1 MTHQISRLLTTLL
14 TPLTLLV
21 IPATADVIASTNFDG
36 RTLTEVNTANDTATG
51 LNWVVNGILDPGN
64 MTSLNATGGPLALFN
79 TAGKVTENMFA
90 PAINTGNG
98 NTFWTTSINLT
109 VAPGST
115 VTLTDVTFD
124 NWSVNAGQDQ
134 NVNRR
139 SDFTITLLDPS
150 GASIDTVELAD
161 SLSGTAAG
169 IPTVTIPFTTPI
181 ALPAAGTYKL
191 VIKGGDFAGTDETG
205 NHTAIDNFI
214 INGTVISG
222 GPLEITNI
230 SYSGETDSVTL
241 IWNSV
246 EGESYMVAF
255 STDLADWT
263 ADLDDNVVA
272 DAGDS
277 TTRTFELAE
286 TQLSGAPRAFFRVER
301 KPAGN

>member
-14 TPLTLLV
+14 VPLTLLM

-51 LNWVVNGILDPGN
+51 LNWTVNGVLDPGN

-98 NTFWTTSINLT
+98 NTFWTTSVNLT

-115 VTLTDVTFD
+115 VTLSDVTFD

-134 NVNRR
+134 NVDRR

-150 GASIDTVELAD
+150 GAIIDTVDLAD
-161 SLSGTAAG
+161 SRSGTTAG
-169 IPTVTIPFTTPI
+169 VPTVTIPFTTPV
-181 ALPAAGTYKL
+181 ALDAAGTYKL

-205 NHTAIDNFI
+205 NHTAIDNLI

-246 EGESYMVAF
+246 EGESYIVAF
-255 STDLADWT
+255 STDLSDWT

-286 TQLSGAPRAFFRVER
+286 TQLSGASRAFFRVER
-301 KPAGN
+301 KPAE